1 MLETAGIAWPN
12 PRMWSQAPP
21 RRQSVVLPPPKPDA
35 GDPDAQRHS
44 PQKQVVI
51 DDSPSPHRVGSMAPL
66 GASKAY
72 PRLSKTPRLFSA
84 PPGPFR
90 PGSTPQALRN
100 PGPLLGDP
108 FWSPSSPMRDPFLDD
123 SKSQEQRI
131 RTEHGSSGDMF
142 MPVCSRSFAPANN
155 HGIAS
160 SDIPQITFHGELA
173 PVKAQSYFDDMMGLL
188 INDGEEA
195 LALVNMSV
203 DSAAHTPELCPESS
217 GSADPRVFS
226 FSDEQPRTVPVTT
239 RDPPPSE
246 SCETSDVSMNSGL
259 PENLESIEPS
269 VKKVKRNP
277 ALIIRSKKEGRASA
291 RKSAAPAPSDGC
303 EKEGRKWS
311 QGTPIVDSEI
321 KRKRPGRPPAL
332 TLFKEISSSSPTRKL
347 SRNGR
352 KEDLQGHDVTEKVL
366 NDGADRALLTELSVR
381 H

>member
-1 MLETAGIAWPN
+1 
-12 PRMWSQAPP
+12 
-21 RRQSVVLPPPKPDA
+21 
-35 GDPDAQRHS
+35 
-44 PQKQVVI
+44 
-51 DDSPSPHRVGSMAPL
+51 MAPL

-72 PRLSKTPRLFSA
+72 SGLSKTPRLRSAPLRLFSA
-84 PPGPFR
+84 PPGPFQ

-108 FWSPSSPMRDPFLDD
+108 FWSPSSPMSDPFLND
-123 SKSQEQRI
+123 SKSQEQKI
-131 RTEHGSSGDMF
+131 QTEHGSSGDMF
-142 MPVCSRSFAPANN
+142 MPVCSRSLAPGNN

-160 SDIPQITFHGELA
+160 SDTRQITFHGELA

-195 LALVNMSV
+195 FALVNMSV
-203 DSAAHTPELCPESS
+203 DSTAHTPELCPESS
-217 GSADPRVFS
+217 GSADPSVFS

-246 SCETSDVSMNSGL
+246 RCETSDVSIHSGL

-291 RKSAAPAPSDGC
+291 RKSAVPAPADGC

-321 KRKRPGRPPAL
+321 KRKRPGRRPAL
-332 TLFKEISSSSPTRKL
+332 TPFKELSSSSPTRKL
-347 SRNGR
+347 SQNGR
-352 KEDLQGHDVTEKVL
+352 KEDLHGRDVTEKVL
-366 NDGADRALLTELSVR
+366 NDGADRAPLTELSVT